1 MQILI
6 SLTGIFA
13 ATLTTVC
20 QVPQLLKIVK
30 TKHTK
35 DLSLP
40 TYTTLGIGVFL
51 WMIYGIFV
59 KDLIIITA
67 NIVTFIIVAWI
78 WCLKLKYG

>member
-1 MQILI
+1 MQLLA
-6 SLTGIFA
+6 SLTGISA
-13 ATLTTVC
+13 AILTTLC
-20 QVPQLLKIVK
+20 QIPQLIKILK

-51 WMIYGIFV
+51 WMTYGLFV

-67 NIVTFIIVAWI
+67 NVVTFMIVAWI
-78 WCLKLKYG
+78 WLLKLRFG